1 MKPKMTLPALLCA
14 AALTVGLL
22 SGCTQGSAAA
32 AASSSTGSSAAA
44 SQSTA
49 VDTTSVTSEKVKA
62 EDLDASWDAATAT
75 KISLNGTTA
84 TVDGDGASADGGI
97 VTIGAA
103 GTYVASGDLTEGQ
116 IVVNAPEGALV
127 RLVLNGASIH
137 NSTSAAI
144 DCQQADK
151 LVVIL
156 ADGTGNTLSDGDTYT
171 FPDAATD
178 EPSATLFSKA
188 DLTINGNGSLTVNAA
203 YNNGIGT
210 KDDLIIVSGAITVTA
225 ANHAIR
231 GRDSVTVLDGALT
244 LTAGSDGIQAN
255 NDSGTEDKG
264 WIELYGGTYAIT
276 CAHDGI
282 QAETSLAV
290 YGGEFDIVAGGGS
303 ANAPAHVET
312 DGPGMGGM
320 GNRGGFAPPDATA
333 GATPADT
340 SSATSAQPLA
350 AETTTDTTT
359 DAADATS
366 DSYKGLK
373 AVTTLTIAGGTFT
386 VDSADDGVHSNGDV
400 LISGGSLSIAT
411 GDDGVHADATLTVE
425 GEPAIDITQSYE
437 GLEGADVIIKGGVID
452 IVASDDGINA
462 AGGSDASTAGGNFGP
477 DSFAAGDYLI
487 RIEGG
492 TISVTAGADGL
503 DSNGDIEVAGGTTTI
518 NMTNYQMTGGGDG
531 AIDRDGNMSV
541 TGGTIMAAAGTGI
554 VTMGQASTSG
564 STQSTLSVNYTA
576 TQSAG
581 TTVELKDESGN
592 TVASFAPTNSFNCV
606 VFTAGGMA
614 DGGTY
619 TLVTGGAETLTATLS
634 GAVTS
639 LTDTGEAYSGGM
651 GGGNRGGGNMGTP
664 PTGMGNMGQF
674 PGTPPDQQQAQSQ

>member
-1 MKPKMTLPALLCA
+1 MKTKPTIPALLCA
-14 AALTVGLL
+14 AALAAGLL
-22 SGCTQGSAAA
+22 SGCTQSNAA
-32 AASSSTGSSAAA
+32 AASTSTGGSSPAAG
-44 SQSTA
+44 QSTT
-49 VDTTSVTSEKVKA
+49 VDTTSLTSEKVKA
-62 EDLDASWDAATAT
+62 EDLDATWDAATAT
-75 KISLNGTTA
+75 KIDLSDGTA
-84 TVDGDGASADGGI
+84 TI
-97 VTIGAA
+97 TEA

-116 IVVNAPEGALV
+116 IIINAPEDALV

-137 NSTSAAI
+137 NSTGAAI
-144 DCQQADK
+144 NCQQADK

-156 ADGTGNTLSDGDTYT
+156 ADGTANTLSDGDTYT
-171 FPDAATD
+171 FPDGTD

-188 DLTINGNGSLTVNAA
+188 DLTINGSGSLTVSAA

-210 KDDLIIVSGAITVTA
+210 KDDLIIVSGDITVDA

-244 LTAGSDGIQAN
+244 LTAGGDGIQAN
-255 NDSGTEDKG
+255 NDTAEDKG
-264 WIELYGGTYAIT
+264 WVELYGGTYAIT
-276 CAHDGI
+276 CAHDGV
-282 QAETSLAV
+282 QAETTLTV

-303 ANAPAHVET
+303 ANAPARAEEAM
-312 DGPGMGGM
+312 GPGGM
-320 GNRGGFAPPDATA
+320 GNRGSFTPPDATA
-333 GATPADT
+333 SATPADT
-340 SSATSAQPLA
+340 SAAENTAQPLA
-350 AETTTDTTT
+350 ADTSESTATT
-359 DAADATS
+359 DATS

-386 VDSADDGVHSNGDV
+386 VDSADDGVHCNGEV
-400 LISGGSLSIAT
+400 LISGGSLTIAT

-462 AGGSDASTAGGNFGP
+462 AGGSDATTTGGNFGP

-541 TGGTIMAAAGTGI
+541 TGGTIMAASGTGI
-554 VTMGQASTSG
+554 VTMGQASTEG
-564 STQSTLSVNYTA
+564 TTQSTLSVNYTT
-576 TQSAG
+576 TQAAG
-581 TTVELKDESGN
+581 TTVELKDDSGN
-592 TVASFAPTNSFNCV
+592 TVASFTPTNSFNCV
-606 VFTAGGMA
+606 VFTTPGMA
-614 DGGTY
+614 DGGIY
-619 TLVTGGAETLTATLS
+619 TLITGGQETLTATLS

-651 GGGNRGGGNMGTP
+651 GGGRGSMGQMP
-664 PTGMGNMGQF
+664 SDMSGMPDMGQF
-674 PGTPPDQQQAQSQ
+674 PGTPPDRQA

>member
-1 MKPKMTLPALLCA
+1 MKTKPTIPALLCA
-14 AALTVGLL
+14 AALAAGLL
-22 SGCTQGSAAA
+22 SGCTQSSAAA
-32 AASSSTGSSAAA
+32 APSGGSSPAG
-44 SQSTA
+44 QSTT
-49 VDTTSVTSEKVKA
+49 VDTTSLTSEKVKA
-62 EDLDASWDAATAT
+62 EDLDATWDAATAT
-75 KISLNGTTA
+75 KIALNGATA
-84 TVDGDGASADGGI
+84 TVDGAGAAAEGGT
-97 VTIGAA
+97 VTISAA

-127 RLVLNGASIH
+127 RLVMNGASIH
-137 NSTSAAI
+137 NSIGAAI
-144 DCQQADK
+144 NCQQADK

-156 ADGTGNTLSDGDTYT
+156 ADGTANTLSDGDTYT
-171 FPDAATD
+171 FPDGTD

-188 DLTINGNGSLTVNAA
+188 DLTINGSGALTVNAA

-210 KDDLIIVSGAITVTA
+210 KDDLIIVSGDITVDA

-244 LTAGSDGIQAN
+244 LTAGGDGIQAN
-255 NDSGTEDKG
+255 NDTAEDKG
-264 WIELYGGTYAIT
+264 WVELYGGTYAIT
-276 CAHDGI
+276 CAHDGV
-282 QAETSLAV
+282 QAETTLTV

-303 ANAPAHVET
+303 ANAPARAEESM
-312 DGPGMGGM
+312 GPGGM
-320 GNRGGFAPPDATA
+320 GNRGSFTPPDATA
-333 GATPADT
+333 SATPADT
-340 SSATSAQPLA
+340 SAAENTAQPLA
-350 AETTTDTTT
+350 ADTSESTATTDTTT
-359 DAADATS
+359 DATS

-400 LISGGSLSIAT
+400 LISGGNLTIAT

-462 AGGSDASTAGGNFGP
+462 AGGSDANTTGGNFGP

-492 TISVTAGADGL
+492 TIGITAGADGL

-541 TGGTIMAAAGTGI
+541 TGGTIMAASGTGI
-554 VTMGQASTSG
+554 VTMGQASTEG
-564 STQSTLSVNYTA
+564 TTQSTLSVNYTT
-576 TQSAG
+576 TQAAG
-581 TTVELKDESGN
+581 TTVELKDDSGN
-592 TVASFAPTNSFNCV
+592 IVASFTPTNSFNCV
-606 VFTAGGMA
+606 VFTTPGMA

-619 TLVTGGAETLTATLS
+619 TLTTGGQETLTATLS

-651 GGGNRGGGNMGTP
+651 GGGRGSMGQMP
-664 PTGMGNMGQF
+664 SDMSGMPDMGQF
-674 PGTPPDQQQAQSQ
+674 PGTPPDRQA